1 VSLTVAFA
9 ALATGIVVWFII
21 VRRLTTRSWEV
32 QGVGPD
38 VPGSP
43 TRLGSAKVGLYGFLA
58 VVTSLFALFLSA
70 YYMRMGY
77 GHGADAPAPTDWNAI
92 RDPGVLWINT
102 ALLVLASIAMQWTR
116 TAAARGEMP
125 RTAAGLLVAGA
136 LTVGFLSGQVIAWRA
151 LDGSGYFTPS
161 NPAAAFFVLLTAV
174 HGLHLIGGLFV
185 WLRTA
190 VRLRTRRTEL
200 IDVLRSIELC
210 AVYWHYLLLVWL
222 VLFAV
227 LLAT

>member
-1 VSLTVAFA
+1 
-9 ALATGIVVWFII
+9 
-21 VRRLTTRSWEV
+21 
-32 QGVGPD
+32 
-38 VPGSP
+38 
-43 TRLGSAKVGLYGFLA
+43 
-58 VVTSLFALFLSA
+58 
-70 YYMRMGY
+70 MGY

-92 RDPGVLWINT
+92 NDPGILWINT

-116 TAAARGEMP
+116 SAAAHGEMC
-125 RTAAGLLVAGA
+125 RTATGLLVAGT
-136 LTVGFLSGQVIAWRA
+136 LTLGFLMGQVSAWQA
-151 LDGSGYFTPS
+151 LDGSGQFTPG

-174 HGLHLIGGLFV
+174 HGLHLIGGLVV

-190 VRLRTRRTEL
+190 VRLRAGRLEL